1 MSASEEDRLRTVML
15 DGTRIGAVLAI
26 GGTDS
31 SGGAGVTRDA
41 EVLAECGVAGTFAVA
56 AVTAQSNARV
66 IAVQSVSPEVL
77 REQIRAALE
86 THDVAAVKIGMLGTR
101 NVIEA
106 VADALPSRDAVP
118 IVLDPVLAASSGGA
132 LVDAEAVDALRE
144 ALLPRASLITPNVP
158 EAARLLRDDE
168 ANDLAGMTAQ
178 AVGLCEHGPRAV
190 LLKGGHAGGE
200 NAIDVLVGAGI
211 DIERLSSPRSAVRL
225 RGTGC
230 MLASAIAAGLALGMP
245 LADACRFGK
254 RYIDSRFAR
263 ALRGGGD
270 ERGSYR
276 QCASGRSS
284 WKPSRGRSTE
294 HQEEHDG

>member
-1 MSASEEDRLRTVML
+1 MPRPSSRTSSAARSPRRARESGWPRSRRSRGGFVRRGCDGSEAVTDESRCNMSASEEERLRTVML

-118 IVLDPVLAASSGGA
+118 IVLDPVLAASSGG
-132 LVDAEAVDALRE
+132 
-144 ALLPRASLITPNVP
+144 
-158 EAARLLRDDE
+158 
-168 ANDLAGMTAQ
+168 
-178 AVGLCEHGPRAV
+178 
-190 LLKGGHAGGE
+190 
-200 NAIDVLVGAGI
+200 
-211 DIERLSSPRSAVRL
+211 
-225 RGTGC
+225 
-230 MLASAIAAGLALGMP
+230 
-245 LADACRFGK
+245 
-254 RYIDSRFAR
+254 
-263 ALRGGGD
+263 
-270 ERGSYR
+270 
-276 QCASGRSS
+276 
-284 WKPSRGRSTE
+284 
-294 HQEEHDG
+294 